1 MARKPKS
8 DWEKAARAL
17 CSFDGIP
24 ENIVRD
30 GKPMWT
36 QYMGAARAVLIA
48 IDRFYPEED
57 GSGEKPKVG

>member
-1 MARKPKS
+1 MAKKPKS

-17 CSFDGIP
+17 CTFDGVP

-36 QYMGAARAVLIA
+36 QYLAEARAVLIA
-48 IDRFYPEED
+48 IDRFED
-57 GSGEKPKVG
+57 DIVMDSERPKA

>member
-1 MARKPKS
+1 MARKPRS

-36 QYMGAARAVLIA
+36 QYLAEARAVLIA
-48 IDRFYPEED
+48 IDRFYPED
-57 GSGEKPKVG
+57 GKGLEGNRQE

>member
-1 MARKPKS
+1 MAKKPQS

-17 CSFDGIP
+17 CSFDGVP

-36 QYMGAARAVLIA
+36 QYLAEAKAVLVA
-48 IDRFYPEED
+48 IGRFDEESVP
-57 GSGEKPKVG
+57 GNK